1 MGSNP
6 ILAALTSSDEA
17 AAFVAR
23 ADAGCGQER
32 RRGAPP
38 GSVYFKALCTCG
50 KRHAKWSIH
59 LTPSN
64 SNYAKDLHAW
74 FRRQECW

>member
-1 MGSNP
+1 M
-6 ILAALTSSDEA
+6 
-17 AAFVAR
+17 R
-23 ADAGCGQER
+23 K
-32 RRGAPP
+32 
-38 GSVYFKALCTCG
+38 GSVYFQALCACG

-64 SNYAKDLHAW
+64 PNYAKDLQAW